1 MGGGNLQKSQM
12 ARARNQA
19 KMGKEAQGGGGAE
32 GLKSRQA
39 DASVHAAAQEARKA
53 KNAERDARE
62 AEKKAKELRMEQK
75 NAKEAGKQA
84 GAGGAA
90 GGGGGAKLD
99 KKAAAAAALAAAM
112 AGNKPAPKKKEEA
125 KQTEDVAAESTEPVD
140 VADAD
145 AADMEVEAPAAD
157 AAAADVSEDAGEGVD
172 PNDPYKGYGRV
183 DTPESI
189 AQREKMRVAALAT
202 ISEREVAQN
211 AKDAKVAVDTQAEGV
226 KARITKKSVGITT
239 EELTV
244 LLGAAELDKA

>member
-75 NAKEAGKQA
+75 NAKEAGKA

-145 AADMEVEAPAAD
+145 GADMEVEAPAAD

-211 AKDAKVAVDTQAEGV
+211 AKDAKAAVDTQAEGV